1 MLMPVSSEFVAL
13 CKAQITLLTQ
23 AFGASISIIYL
34 TQDLESSGQPR
45 LVAIAAHPENLM
57 EIDSQPN
64 SRLLPAPLTPPQPSL
79 NLLADPQ
86 IIDLPAGSDAAMFP
100 RVTKSSLEETIDAS
114 QTDPTRATNSLVEQ
128 RQIVLPLIYEEG
140 VLGLLVTRRDDRA
153 WEDWEHHQI
162 EAIAQS
168 LTLACVMDQR
178 YLWGQ
183 REREQDRLL
192 HLQQHD
198 LMDNLLH
205 QFRNS
210 LTALQTFSKL
220 ILRRLTPGDR
230 GHELAANIT
239 HEANRLRDL
248 AQQMEWALDATAT
261 QGARTL
267 PATTY
272 EEEQLGDATLEPH
285 PIPLLPA
292 TSALSGQQL
301 PLERCLVET
310 ILEPLLAS
318 AQAIAL
324 EKQITLYSDLPEDLP
339 PVWANPAALRE
350 ALNNLI
356 ENAIKYTPPGGQIW
370 VNAEAPETS
379 SDLEIAVSDT
389 GLGIPA
395 ADLPRIFERHYRG
408 IQAEGTIPGSGLGL
422 AITRS
427 LIEQMHGKI
436 QVFSPALETKR
447 QTPELAVPLL
457 PGGTTFVVKL
467 LFAIGSEETEETT

>member
-1 MLMPVSSEFVAL
+1 MP
-13 CKAQITLLTQ
+13 
-23 AFGASISIIYL
+23 
-34 TQDLESSGQPR
+34 PR
-45 LVAIAAHPENLM
+45 LGLPPQGQTPDASPSSSAKAAH
-57 EIDSQPN
+57 
-64 SRLLPAPLTPPQPSL
+64 
-79 NLLADPQ
+79 
-86 IIDLPAGSDAAMFP
+86 
-100 RVTKSSLEETIDAS
+100 
-114 QTDPTRATNSLVEQ
+114 SLVEQ

-153 WEDWEHHQI
+153 WEEWEHHQI

-168 LTLACVMDQR
+168 LALACVMDQR

-183 REREQDRLL
+183 REREQERLV

-220 ILRRLTPGDR
+220 ILRRFTPGDR
-230 GHELAANIT
+230 SHELAANISY
-239 HEANRLRDL
+239 EANRLRDL
-248 AQQMEWALDATAT
+248 AQQMEWTLDATVP
-261 QGARTL
+261 QGAHTL
-267 PATTY
+267 PAATPSR

-292 TSALSGQQL
+292 TGALSSQQL
-301 PLERCLVET
+301 PLERCLVEM

-318 AQAIAL
+318 AQAIAT
-324 EKQITLYSDLPEDLP
+324 EKQIILHSDLSEDLP

-350 ALNNLI
+350 ALNNLL

-379 SDLEIAVSDT
+379 SHLEIAVSDT
-389 GLGIPA
+389 GCGIPA

-408 IQAEGTIPGSGLGL
+408 IQATGDIPGSGLGL

-447 QTPELAVPLL
+447 QTPGLLIPLSS
-457 PGGTTFVVKL
+457 GGTTFRVEL
-467 LFAIGSEETEETT
+467 PLAMGSEESETDAT